1 MNFQQFVFLTILGG
15 ALVLFSGNKLRVDV
29 TAVLMLIALTITGIL
44 TPHEALRG
52 FSGEPAMIVA
62 TVFVLSAGLSAT
74 GVTDYIGQA
83 IGRAAGGSEWGAIM
97 LIMPAVA
104 TLSAFTN
111 HLMITAMMLP
121 IVMKMA
127 RIKRLAPSRLLLPM
141 SLAAS
146 LGSLLTVISDPALL
160 LADDLLKHAGRPGLN
175 IFSITP
181 IGIALLGCAMLFMLF
196 GRWLL
201 PRRGDASP
209 DADYLKLDRY
219 YTEIIVESASP
230 WIGKQLF
237 ELENAFGSRLTVMG
251 WLRSGVS
258 ISKPIE
264 SAILSAG
271 DVLLVRASP
280 DEMASIEHTPGLA
293 LHAVAQYG
301 ESRAVEADAS
311 LDGEEQ
317 LVQAVVAPSSEFIGR
332 AIGTLDFVRT
342 LGVAVVGLWRKEDW
356 VGAELAQITLRTG
369 DMLVLWG
376 RQQKFAELAMHR
388 GFLMMIPFVAT
399 QQKRHRWPV
408 AVGILISAVVLT
420 ATKVMPAQIA
430 FLAGAV
436 AMVLTRCIGIQ
447 EAYRAIDTRIYVM
460 IAAVVPLGLAMEKTG
475 MAKLFSQAI
484 LLSSPG
490 WSSLTILL
498 AIFTVAALLTQVL
511 HSAATTVLLAPVAI
525 LLARSLGQ
533 PPEPFVVCVV
543 TGAVAAFLTPIS
555 HTGNLLILIPGRY
568 KFSDFLRVGFPLTLL
583 FGLISAWLARWLW
596 LQGPFLPVV
605 LG

>member
-1 MNFQQFVFLTILGG
+1 MNFQQFVFLSILGG
-15 ALVLFSGNKLRVDV
+15 ALVLFSSKRLRVDV
-29 TAVLMLIALTITGIL
+29 SALLMIVALSITGIL
-44 TPHEALRG
+44 TLHEALGG
-52 FSGEPAMIVA
+52 FSGEPAIIVA
-62 TVFVLSAGLSAT
+62 TVFVLSAGLSTT

-104 TLSAFTN
+104 ILSAFTN

-160 LADDLLKHAGRPGLN
+160 LADDLLKHAGHPGLN

-201 PRRGDASP
+201 PRRGDATP
-209 DADYLKLDRY
+209 EADYLKLDRY
-219 YTEIIVESASP
+219 YTEIILEDPSP
-230 WIGKQLF
+230 WIGKQLLD
-237 ELENAFGSRLTVMG
+237 LENTFGNRLTVMG
-251 WLRSGVS
+251 WLRGGVS
-258 ISKPIE
+258 VSKQTE
-264 SAILSAG
+264 SALLCAG

-280 DEMASIEHTPGLA
+280 DEMASIEHTPGIA
-293 LHAVAQYG
+293 LHAVAKHR
-301 ESRAVEADAS
+301 ESRTADVDAS
-311 LDGEEQ
+311 SYEEHQ
-317 LVQAVVAPSSEFIGR
+317 FVQAMVAPKSEFVGR
-332 AIGTLDFVRT
+332 AIGTLEFLRT

-356 VGAELAQITLRTG
+356 VGVELAHVTLRPG

-376 RQQKFAELAMHR
+376 ERQKFAELAMHR
-388 GFLMMIPFVAT
+388 GFLMMIPLVAT
-399 QQKRHRWPV
+399 QQQRHRWPV
-408 AVGILISAVVLT
+408 AVGILVSAIALT
-420 ATKVMPAQIA
+420 AAKVMPAQIA

-475 MAKLFSQAI
+475 MARLFSQTI
-484 LLSSPG
+484 LLFSPG

-498 AIFTVAALLTQVL
+498 AIFTVAALMTQVL

-525 LLARSLGQ
+525 LLASSLGQ

-555 HTGNLLILIPGRY
+555 HTGNLLILVPGRY
-568 KFSDFLRVGFPLTLL
+568 KFSDFLRVGFPLTLM

-596 LQGPFLPVV
+596 LQGPFLPLV
-605 LG
+605 LR